1 MYHQD
6 WFIRQIRYII
16 QYIARLI
23 FNKSVVEYEI
33 RDAER
38 LTGTDELYLQMQRLL
53 AENNL
58 NEAESMLFDMLDPA
72 DYDCLLIALDF
83 YMKANNLTDE
93 ELRAADFTR
102 DEIEAGLNDIKRIYG
117 IFF

>member
-33 RDAER
+33 RDANR
-38 LTGTDELYLQMQRLL
+38 LTGTDELYLRIQKLL
-53 AENNL
+53 AENNV
-58 NEAESMLFDMLDPA
+58 NEAESVLFETLDPA

-83 YMKANNLTDE
+83 YMKVNNMTNE
-93 ELRAADFTR
+93 ELRTADFSR
-102 DEIEAGLNDIKRIYG
+102 DEIENGLNDIKRIYG